1 MLVMFMLQ
9 PVKGTRDFVGEE
21 AIMLQF
27 LIDVIRRT
35 FERYGF
41 TPLETPAF
49 EYLEL
54 LTKKGGKDIE
64 KEIYSFKDKSGRELG
79 LRFDLTVPMARVVAS
94 KKLKKPFKRYQIG
107 KVWRYDQ
114 PQAARWREFMQA
126 DIDIVGSA
134 SPLADLECIKPV
146 VDIFKELGVDFFIKI
161 NNRKILESVVRSF
174 GIEDITTAFRIIDK
188 QDKIGWDEVRKELK
202 KNFPDKDTDALID
215 TIKKND
221 LSVLLLDE
229 EGERGLSELKEL
241 LDLGKIVG
249 IDGFLRIDMSLVR
262 GLEYYTGNVF
272 EIMAGLDVS
281 VGGGGRYDNLT
292 EVIGG
297 EKEPATGISIGVYRL
312 LKVLQ
317 DKKFV
322 PPKKK
327 KVYVAPIGET
337 RAEALQILDKLRA
350 NNITSEI
357 DVMNR
362 SLSKQLEATDA
373 DIVVIVGPKD
383 LSNKQ
388 VTIRDM
394 KTGKEEKV
402 AIDKIIEEV
411 IKL

>member
-21 AIMLQF
+21 AVMLQF

-126 DIDIVGSA
+126 DIDIVGSS
-134 SPLADLECIKPV
+134 SPLADLECLKPV
-146 VDIFKELGVDFFIKI
+146 VDIFKELGLDFFIKI

-188 QDKIGWDEVRKELK
+188 QDKIGWDEVKKELK
-202 KNFPDKDTDALID
+202 KNFPDKDIDALID

-229 EGERGLSELKEL
+229 EGEQGLSELKEL

-249 IDGFLRIDMSLVR
+249 IDDFLRIDMSLVR

-292 EVIGG
+292 EVLGG

-327 KVYVAPIGET
+327 KVYVC
-337 RAEALQILDKLRA
+337 LLY
-350 NNITSEI
+350 TSP
-357 DVMNR
+357 
-362 SLSKQLEATDA
+362 S
-373 DIVVIVGPKD
+373 P
-383 LSNKQ
+383 
-388 VTIRDM
+388 RD
-394 KTGKEEKV
+394 
-402 AIDKIIEEV
+402 
-411 IKL
+411 